1 MGFPGIDVEFS
12 CHVCL
17 SSVVLT
23 KQAERKAQ
31 EEQSKKIS
39 KPKKKRSIQKSAEG
53 TPPAKVARV
62 SISPSPSISR
72 PGSVISHSSDL
83 ANGELVDV
91 VAITAED
98 SNGVVRKS
106 LGSVTP
112 NRTKKKSRSSKR
124 PGSSSNNRVKKRP
137 HLSATTNITLSQS
150 PSSLSSFSIPGNAHS
165 FGEVVN
171 NGGSSH
177 SSPQSSPF
185 PSSLPVISITP
196 PSHCS
201 SKL

>member
-1 MGFPGIDVEFS
+1 MGFDPSVVFAG
-12 CHVCL
+12 L
-17 SSVVLT
+17 SAVLT

-31 EEQSKKIS
+31 EEQNKKSS

-62 SISPSPSISR
+62 SISPSPSVSR

-91 VAITAED
+91 VGVTAED

-106 LGSVTP
+106 VGNVTP
-112 NRTKKKSRSSKR
+112 TRTKKSSRSSKR
-124 PGSSSNNRVKKRP
+124 PGGSSTNNRMKKRP
-137 HLSATTNITLSQS
+137 PLSATANITLSQS
-150 PSSLSSFSIPGNAHS
+150 PSSLSNFSIPGNAHS
-165 FGEVVN
+165 FGDVVN

-185 PSSLPVISITP
+185 PSSLPVISVTP

-201 SKL
+201 TKL

>member
-1 MGFPGIDVEFS
+1 MCAGF
-12 CHVCL
+12 CL
-17 SSVVLT
+17 VLT

-31 EEQSKKIS
+31 EEQNKRTS

-53 TPPAKVARV
+53 TPPAKMARV
-62 SISPSPSISR
+62 SISPSPSVSR
-72 PGSVISHSSDL
+72 PGSVLSHSSDL
-83 ANGELVDV
+83 ANGEVVDV
-91 VAITAED
+91 VGIAADD

-106 LGSVTP
+106 VGNVTP
-112 NRTKKKSRSSKR
+112 TRAKKKSRSSTR

-137 HLSATTNITLSQS
+137 PLSATTSITLSQS

-185 PSSLPVISITP
+185 PSSLPVISVTP
-196 PSHCS
+196 PSRHS